1 MDWADTDRDPGR
13 ICGRPDRCCS
23 SIARGWREC
32 HGKLTEGQLREL
44 ADVWTAVGLAEAPD
58 TSYGA

>member
-1 MDWADTDRDPGR
+1 VLFVHR
-13 ICGRPDRCCS
+13 
-23 SIARGWREC
+23 ARVDEC
-32 HGKLTEGQLREL
+32 LGKLTEEQLREL

>member
-13 ICGRPDRCCS
+13 ICGRADRCCS
-23 SIARGWREC
+23 SIARESRSASA
-32 HGKLTEGQLREL
+32 KLTEEQLREL